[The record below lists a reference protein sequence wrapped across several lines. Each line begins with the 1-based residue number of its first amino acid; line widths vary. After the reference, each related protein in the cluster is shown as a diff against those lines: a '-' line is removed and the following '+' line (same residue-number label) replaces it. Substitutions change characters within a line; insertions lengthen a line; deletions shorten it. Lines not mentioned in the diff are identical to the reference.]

1 MAKRKNNNLEGFVNI
16 KNSYVYRLRFMAK
29 IEI

>member
-16 KNSYVYRLRFMAK
+16 ENSYVYRLRFMAK